1 MAVPRTEVDPRRVT
15 GPRIL
20 VLGALALLASFA
32 GGVASA
38 GQQACGPAGTA
49 PTATPTRASSRRREP
64 TGCGR
69 GSPRGAGR
77 RVRSRRGVDRR
88 RRPRRRAERRGRV
101 APGRDRRSP
110 GHGAA
115 AVRRGH
121 PAGSRVGVPL
131 PRGNR
136 SRRRN
141 AEPGSAGDEQAAR
154 VVARVGRRSARE
166 CADPAA
172 GLERPLA
179 ARSRPPSRGTVD
191 SRCATDSHS
200 VSSASAWPA
209 GAVARG
215 THSFRETASS
225 IRDMPCSS
233 CDQVPAPP
241 GRSPPTRSG
250 RSRSSGVVV
259 GVTRCVVDLCLPVAR
274 RSRRALAL
282 FSSNGLGGSAESA
295 DCRLRRRVRIG
306 SEPAGSRGA
315 VA

>member
-38 GQQACGPAGTA
+38 GQQACDPAGTA

-69 GSPRGAGR
+69 GSQC
-77 RVRSRRGVDRR
+77 SRRRSSRPVT
-88 RRPRRRAERRGRV
+88 PRRGSASAAPTPGRTGGRV

-121 PAGSRVGVPL
+121 PARSRVGVPL

-179 ARSRPPSRGTVD
+179 ADRDRRVVERWTAGVQPIRTVSRAWAAGWRGGVVH
-191 SRCATDSHS
+191 AF
-200 VSSASAWPA
+200 VP
-209 GAVARG
+209 G
-215 THSFRETASS
+215 TASS

-241 GRSPPTRSG
+241 GRSPPTRSAVRVRG
-250 RSRSSGVVV
+250 GVVV
-259 GVTRCVVDLCLPVAR
+259 GVARCVVDLVLPAR
-274 RSRRALAL
+274 
-282 FSSNGLGGSAESA
+282 SA
-295 DCRLRRRVRIG
+295 
-306 SEPAGSRGA
+306 
-315 VA
+315 